1 MQVLVC
7 FSIIAKYT
15 CTIFT
20 AINTETLPQ
29 KQENRSML
37 HFFKMSSSLP
47 YALILLVILCIIVIK
62 SGVNIRSPHGYT
74 DIFHDDI
81 SAFFVF
87 IFVFVILHFC
97 VFMFPAAMGLG
108 IREKEKKKKCNST
121 NIKTAIFHQCR
132 KQTRIILRT
141 HKKDLKPQYT
151 YNQH

>member
-1 MQVLVC
+1 M
-7 FSIIAKYT
+7 FFYHSKIHMYNIYRYKHRNT
-15 CTIFT
+15 S
-20 AINTETLPQ
+20 TETGKSQ
-29 KQENRSML
+29 
-37 HFFKMSSSLP
+37 HATFFKMSSSLP

-121 NIKTAIFHQCR
+121 NIKTTIFHQCR

-141 HKKDLKPQYT
+141 HKQDLKPQYT